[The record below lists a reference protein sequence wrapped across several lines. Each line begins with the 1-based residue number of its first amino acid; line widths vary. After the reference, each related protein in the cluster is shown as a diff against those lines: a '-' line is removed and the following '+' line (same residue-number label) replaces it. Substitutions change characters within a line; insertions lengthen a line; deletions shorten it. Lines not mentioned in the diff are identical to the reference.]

1 MVLEHH
7 ILQLILD
14 QSHLSCQ
21 KQHALKWPWRLLN
34 QMVLHLFQR
43 PKAKHFKKEKKINIK
58 VERYKKEVGDTD
70 SSLTTIMSSYK
81 LESSIMVE
89 KSFVIQSLT

>member
-1 MVLEHH
+1 MDFEHH

-34 QMVLHLFQR
+34 QMLLHLFQR
-43 PKAKHFKKEKKINIK
+43 PAAKKEKKINIK

-81 LESSIMVE
+81 LKSSIMVE